1 MGGVAVTGVVTPG
14 ASATGMPDTT
24 SCTTLLLRL
33 RPADDQSPEVYPV
46 EVTLDAAGTFSALV
60 SLEPGAF
67 KDLESTPWEYGHKL
81 GQAVFTDPGL
91 QRALAYAR
99 GRSECVSFSL
109 QLDAPNLQDLL
120 WERLILVS
128 GGDELAFATSGKV
141 SLSRR
146 IPSETPTL
154 APRQGPFRLLLMI
167 SSPAELADLPEG
179 SPMKSLDYAAEV
191 GGLRGAWDPLV
202 QRGLMRVSILGRLPD
217 SLAAELNQAGY
228 RVFAKAATLD
238 TLADLLSSAD
248 SLHLISHGAF
258 KNDRAS
264 LLLETPEGRAAST
277 TEEDFL
283 AKFAERSLRLIF
295 LQACQSATRQP
306 GVPNV
311 LSGLAPKLAGRAAGV
326 IAMQD
331 FVRVDDARR
340 FAQEFYDT
348 LLSTGFA
355 DRAANAGRRT
365 LYRPDSR
372 SWAIPALYLAPKA
385 DPLWE
390 PDAVLRA
397 VQDLADQFRAKP
409 DLIAPFPIEVIRQ
422 WPDIS
427 SKMETSPPG
436 PRVRVL
442 EAVSGALFPE
452 KGKRTPIVVIAGNY
466 GRAKTAQLYMLYA
479 HYANEISRADGTLPF
494 FARMSEIEPSDDAPE
509 LVIARAIT
517 KSYKSCGIEL
527 PMSLLVPRLQ
537 QPFLLCLDGDQQAD
551 SRQRD
556 AAFDALK
563 QIIEKFPQA
572 SAAVTLDEQVIGQL
586 PALKATGPETDIP
599 ILLVQLLS
607 PTTVAQYLTGFG
619 DKFQPL
625 LTSIQAANLFDLA
638 GVPWLLGNLIRQSN
652 RGALSRSGVI
662 ARVVNG
668 NLAASTLSGGIRR
681 LVEEL
686 LGRIAWELQTRQ
698 KVQLDAFRL
707 YEILDQVRGRRE
719 VPLDQ
724 LKGYALETKILA
736 PSDDDGVRFSYPGFQ
751 SYWCAQHLLR
761 AGRDFNGR
769 LDDITATLGRRS
781 RVRLWED
788 TLVLLAGMMD
798 SADPLIRRIIAGS
811 SMSYGEH
818 AFLAARCIHEAE
830 LAKGSR
836 EAVQEDVITQVLDS
850 LVWRSTPMKES
861 SASVRI
867 RATESLALLKH
878 RSSVPHLVS
887 MAVERVRPTFN
898 GPPTFEL
905 SGLRHA
911 ALQVLLSMQAEAE
924 AHVQAAGRLG
934 TPEGQALAALID
946 AWRNGDSKALRE
958 LYETTSVE
966 GVPAVAVFALGTL
979 GGDESRAYLA
989 EQIVNPD
996 VAEDTIWSIADTLL
1010 LFDPETVTRDAVTRM
1025 RKVPGLHVQAA
1036 YMIGRLRLAAPG
1048 SEEAEFLVECLRS
1061 PDVLTR
1067 GVALKSLAQLG
1078 HSAYRE
1084 LCELIAKDDWKQAA
1098 KSKTLLVPNKAAD
1111 RMQLRVSAME
1121 SLRLIGTEAS
1131 LVALR
1136 EARNWRPEGGAS
1148 DRDAT
1153 NLMQLSYAVS
1163 EDIYWRITGGL
1174 EGDFFE
1180 AVERQKQS

>member
-1 MGGVAVTGVVTPG
+1 
-14 ASATGMPDTT
+14 MPDTT

-33 RPADDQSPEVYPV
+33 RPADGQAPEVYPV
-46 EVTLDAAGTFSALV
+46 EVTLDGAGTFSALV

-67 KDLESTPWEYGHKL
+67 KNLESTPWEYGHKL

-146 IPSETPTL
+146 IPSETPAL
-154 APRQGPFRLLLMI
+154 PPRQGPFRLLLMI
-167 SSPAELADLPEG
+167 SSPAELANLPES

-191 GGLRGAWDPLV
+191 GGLRAAWDPLV

-217 SLAAELNQAGY
+217 PLAADLNKAGY

-238 TLADLLSSAD
+238 ALADLLSSAD

-277 TEEDFL
+277 SEEDFL

-348 LLSTGFA
+348 LLSSGFA

-372 SWAIPALYLAPKA
+372 SWGIPALYLAPKA

-397 VQDLADQFRAKP
+397 VQDLADQFRGKP

-436 PRVRVL
+436 PRVRML
-442 EAVSGALFPE
+442 EAVSGALFPD
-452 KGKRTPIVVIAGNY
+452 KGKRSPIVVIAGNY

-509 LVIARAIT
+509 LIIARAIT

-551 SRQRD
+551 GRQRD

-586 PALKATGPETDIP
+586 PALKPTDPETGIP

-638 GVPWLLGNLIRQSN
+638 GVPWLLANLIRQSN

-668 NLAASTLSGGIRR
+668 NLAASTLPGGIRR

-724 LKGYALETKILA
+724 LKAYALETKILA
-736 PSDDDGVRFSYPGFQ
+736 PSDEDGVRFSYPGFQ

-761 AGRDFNGR
+761 TGRDFNGR

-788 TLVLLAGMMD
+788 TLVLLAGMME
-798 SADPLIRRIIAGS
+798 SADPLIRRIVAGS

-836 EAVQEDVITQVLDS
+836 QAVQQDVVAQVLDS
-850 LVWRSTPMKES
+850 LVWRSTPMKEW

-878 RSSVPHLVS
+878 PSSVPHLVS
-887 MAVERVRPTFN
+887 LAVERVRPTFT
-898 GPPTFEL
+898 GQPTFEL

-924 AHVQAAGRLG
+924 AHVRSQAAGKFG
-934 TPEGQALAALID
+934 TPEGQALAGLIE
-946 AWRNGDSKALRE
+946 AWRKGDSKALRE

-966 GVPAVAVFALGTL
+966 GVPAVVVFALGTL
-979 GGDESRAYLA
+979 GGDENRGYLA

-996 VAEDTIWSIADTLL
+996 AAEDTIWSIADTLL

-1025 RKVPGLHVQAA
+1025 RKVPGLHLQAA
-1036 YMIGRLRLAAPG
+1036 YMIGRLRLAAAG

-1067 GVALKSLAQLG
+1067 GVAMKSLAQLG
-1078 HSAYRE
+1078 LGGHRE
-1084 LCELIAKDDWKQAA
+1084 LCEAVAKDDWKQAA
-1098 KSKTLLVPNKAAD
+1098 KFKTLLVPNKAAD
-1111 RMQLRVSAME
+1111 RMQLRVCALE

>member
-1 MGGVAVTGVVTPG
+1 
-14 ASATGMPDTT
+14 MPDTT

-33 RPADDQSPEVYPV
+33 RPADDQAPNVFPV
-46 EVTLDAAGTFSALV
+46 EVTLDGAGTFSALV

-67 KDLESTPWEYGHKL
+67 KDLESSPWEYGHKL

-128 GGDELAFATSGKV
+128 GGDELAFATSGTV

-146 IPSETPTL
+146 IPSETPPPP
-154 APRQGPFRLLLMI
+154 PRQGPFRLLLMI
-167 SSPAELADLPEG
+167 SSPDELAKLPEN
-179 SPMKSLDYAAEV
+179 SPMKSLDYEAEV
-191 GGLRGAWDPLV
+191 GGLRAAWNPLV
-202 QRGLMRVSILGRLPD
+202 TRGLMRVSILGRLPD
-217 SLAAELNQAGY
+217 SFAADLDKDGY
-228 RVFAKAATLD
+228 RVFARPATLD

-248 SLHLISHGAF
+248 SLHLISHGSF
-258 KNDRAS
+258 KDGRAS
-264 LLLETPEGRAAST
+264 LLLETPEGRSART
-277 TEEDFL
+277 TEEEFL

-306 GVPNV
+306 GVPNA
-311 LSGLAPKLAGRAAGV
+311 LSGLAPKLAARAAGV

-348 LLSTGFA
+348 LLRTGYA

-372 SWAIPALYLAPKA
+372 SWAIPALYLGPKA

-397 VQDLADQFRAKP
+397 VQDLAVEFNKKP
-409 DLIAPFPIEVIRQ
+409 DLKAPFPIEVIRQ

-436 PRVRVL
+436 PRVRVF
-442 EAVSGALFPE
+442 EAVNGALFPD
-452 KGKRTPIVVIAGNY
+452 KGTRSPIVVIAGNY

-479 HYANEISRADGTLPF
+479 YYANQISRADGTLPF
-494 FARMSEIEPSDDAPE
+494 FARMSDIEPSDDAPE
-509 LVIARAIT
+509 AIIARAIS
-517 KSYKSCGIEL
+517 KSYKVCGIDL
-527 PMSLLVPRLQ
+527 PLTLLEPRLQ

-551 SRQRD
+551 ARQRD
-556 AAFDALK
+556 AAFDALE
-563 QIIEKFPQA
+563 QIIGKFPQA
-572 SAAVTLDEQVIGQL
+572 SAIVTLDEQVIGQL
-586 PALKATGPETDIP
+586 PALRPTDPKTGIP
-599 ILLVQLLS
+599 IFLVQLLS

-619 DKFQPL
+619 DNFKPL
-625 LTSIQAANLFDLA
+625 LTAIQAANLFDLA

-668 NLAASTLSGGIRR
+668 NLAASPLTGGMRR

-698 KVQLDAFRL
+698 KVQLDAPRL

-719 VPLDQ
+719 APLDQ
-724 LKGYALETKILA
+724 LKANALETKILA
-736 PSDDDGVRFSYPGFQ
+736 PGDEDGVRFSYPGFQ

-761 AGRDFNGR
+761 TGRDFNGR

-836 EAVQEDVITQVLDS
+836 QAVQQDVVAQVLDS
-850 LVWRSTPMKES
+850 LVWRSTPMKEW

-878 RSSVPHLVS
+878 PSSVPHLVS
-887 MAVERVRPTFN
+887 LAVERVRPTFT
-898 GPPTFEL
+898 GQPTFEL

-924 AHVQAAGRLG
+924 AHVRSQAAGKSG
-934 TPEGQALAALID
+934 TPEGQALAVLID
-946 AWRNGDSKALRE
+946 AWRKGDSKGLRE

-979 GGDESRAYLA
+979 GGDDNRAYLA

-996 VAEDTIWSIADTLL
+996 AAEDTVWSIADTLL

-1025 RKVPGLHVQAA
+1025 RKVPGLHLQAA

-1048 SEEAEFLVECLRS
+1048 SEEAAFLVGCLRS

-1078 HSAYRE
+1078 HGAHRE

-1098 KSKTLLVPNKAAD
+1098 KFRTLTLPNKAAD
-1111 RMQLRVSAME
+1111 RMQLRVCALE

>member
-1 MGGVAVTGVVTPG
+1 M
-14 ASATGMPDTT
+14 SDTT

-33 RPADDQSPEVYPV
+33 RPSDSEAPEVYPV
-46 EVTLDAAGTFSALV
+46 EVTLDGAGTFSALITLKPAV
-60 SLEPGAF
+60 FQA
-67 KDLESTPWEYGHKL
+67 LESNPWEYGRQL
-81 GQAVFTDPGL
+81 GQAVFTDTGL

-99 GRSECVSFSL
+99 GKSECVSLSL
-109 QLDAPNLQDLL
+109 QLDAPDLQDLL

-128 GGDELAFATSGKV
+128 GGEELPFAAAATV

-146 IPSETPTL
+146 IPSETHALP
-154 APRQGPFRLLLMI
+154 PRQGPFRLLLML
-167 SSPAELADLPEG
+167 SSPIELEDQPEG
-179 SPMKSLDYAAEV
+179 SPMKSLDLAAEV
-191 GGLRGAWDPLV
+191 GGLRAAWDPLV
-202 QRGLMRVSILGRLPD
+202 QRGLMRVSILGRLSD
-217 SLAAELNQAGY
+217 ALAADLNQAGY
-228 RVFAKAATLD
+228 RVLARPATLD
-238 TLADLLSSAD
+238 ALADQLSSSD
-248 SLHLISHGAF
+248 SLHLISHGVF
-258 KNDRAS
+258 KKGRAT
-264 LLLETPEGRAAST
+264 LLLETSEGRAAST
-277 TEEDFL
+277 TEDDFL

-306 GVPNV
+306 GAPNV
-311 LSGLAPKLAGRAAGV
+311 LSGLAPKLAGRAAAV

-348 LLSTGFA
+348 LLSSGYA

-385 DPLWE
+385 DPLWQ
-390 PDAVLRA
+390 PDAALRA

-409 DLIAPFPIEVIRQ
+409 DLAAPFPIEVIRQ

-442 EAVSGALFPE
+442 DAVSGALFPE
-452 KGKRTPIVVIAGNY
+452 KGKRSPIVVIAGNY
-466 GRAKTAQLYMLYA
+466 GRAKTAQLYLVYA
-479 HYANEISRADGTLPF
+479 HYANQISRADGTLPF
-494 FARMSEIEPSDDAPE
+494 FARMSEIEPSDDAPD
-509 LVIARAIT
+509 LILARAIAKT
-517 KSYKSCGIEL
+517 YKRCGIEL
-527 PMSLLVPRLQ
+527 PVPLLVPRLQ
-537 QPFLLCLDGDQQAD
+537 QPFLLCLDGDQE
-551 SRQRD
+551 SEGRQRE

-563 QIIEKFPQA
+563 QIIETFPQA
-572 SAAVTLDEQVIGQL
+572 SAVVTLDEQVIGQIAAL
-586 PALKATGPETDIP
+586 RPANPETDIP
-599 ILLVQLLS
+599 IMLVQLLS
-607 PTTVAQYLTGFG
+607 PATVAQYLTGFG

-638 GVPWLLGNLIRQSN
+638 GVPWLLANLIRQSN
-652 RGALSRSGVI
+652 RGMLSRSGVI
-662 ARVVNG
+662 ARVVDG
-668 NLAASTLSGGIRR
+668 NLAASTLPGGIRR

-686 LGRIAWELQTRQ
+686 LGRIAWELYTRQ
-698 KVQLDAFRL
+698 KIQLDAPRL
-707 YEILDQVRGRRE
+707 YEICDQVRGRRE

-724 LKGYALETKILA
+724 LKAFALETKILA
-736 PSDDDGVRFSYPGFQ
+736 PSDEDGVRFSYPGFQ

-761 AGRDFNGR
+761 NTRDFTGR
-769 LDDITATLGRRS
+769 IDDITATLGRRS

-811 SMSYGEH
+811 SMGYGEH

-836 EAVQEDVITQVLDS
+836 RAVQDDVIGQVLDS

-878 RSSVPHLVS
+878 PSSVPHLVS
-887 MAVERVRPTFN
+887 LAVERVRPTFN

-911 ALQVLLSMQAEAE
+911 ALQVLLSMQMEAE
-924 AHVQAAGRLG
+924 AHVRTRAAGKFA
-934 TPEGQALAALID
+934 TPAGQALGTLID
-946 AWRNGDSKALRE
+946 AWRKGDSKALRE
-958 LYETTSVE
+958 LYETTSVD
-966 GVPAVAVFALGTL
+966 GVPAVVVFALGTL
-979 GGDESRAYLA
+979 GGDENRAYLA
-989 EQIVNPD
+989 GQIVNPKA
-996 VAEDTIWSIADTLL
+996 AEDTVWSIADSLL
-1010 LFDPETVTRDAVTRM
+1010 LFDPDTVTREAVTRM
-1025 RKVPGLHVQAA
+1025 REMPGLHVQAA
-1036 YMIGRLRLAAPG
+1036 YMIGRLRVATPG
-1048 SEEAEFLVECLRS
+1048 SDEEAFLIESLQS
-1061 PDVLTR
+1061 ADVMTC
-1067 GVALKSLAQLG
+1067 GVALKALAQLG
-1078 HSAYRE
+1078 HAAYRE
-1084 LCELIAKDDWKQAA
+1084 LCELIAKDAWKQVA
-1098 KSKTLLVPNKAAD
+1098 KLKILRVPAKPAD
-1111 RMQLRVSAME
+1111 RMQLRVYALE

-1131 LVALR
+1131 LDALR

-1148 DRDAT
+1148 DREAT
-1153 NLMQLSYAVS
+1153 TLMQLSYAVS

-1180 AVERQKQS
+1180 AAERQKQT